1 MPLAKITYDENQN
14 HLESKVCHKH
24 VKFINFKYYKIIHFL
39 SNIKFAWEVKII
51 IIIVITTTVNDV
63 IVTILMM
70 MAVIMIMIYYP
81 QQYP

>member
-39 SNIKFAWEVKII
+39 SNMKFAWEVTII
-51 IIIVITTTVNDV
+51 IIIVITTVNDV